1 MERVGVSRD
10 ARGSSVKKKSQLI
23 GHNTI
28 RTQTTIYYREISSH
42 NNEQND
48 ARTFYSKENQMCSFV
63 LKRTTRK
70 NMKMKRG
77 TNLDR
82 RASFERALPRFVLS
96 PLPLFP
102 VFPLRLRDTVLLGWI
117 NAREIPVFCTAKI
130 RVFGSFTVLF
140 CTRISISFLLLYTA
154 THGKWQPYCT
164 RSNACQPAH
173 SHYRGNVRKK
183 LRLRCSSVS
192 NVHTLRHDKRFVLR
206 YREKCTSKWLIRKE
220 TLEIRLP
227 MQRTCLR
234 RDSAYDLP

>member
-1 MERVGVSRD
+1 
-10 ARGSSVKKKSQLI
+10 
-23 GHNTI
+23 
-28 RTQTTIYYREISSH
+28 
-42 NNEQND
+42 
-48 ARTFYSKENQMCSFV
+48 MCSFV

-82 RASFERALPRFVLS
+82 RASFERALPRFVPS

-102 VFPLRLRDTVLLGWI
+102 VFPLRLRDTVLQGWI
-117 NAREIPVFCTAKI
+117 NAREM
-130 RVFGSFTVLF
+130 SFAPRKSVCSEALP
-140 CTRISISFLLLYTA
+140 SFSVHEYLSLSCSCTA

-183 LRLRCSSVS
+183 LRLRCCSVS

-206 YREKCTSKWLIRKE
+206 YREKCTSKWLIRKKNFGN
-220 TLEIRLP
+220 TTTDATNLFTTRLRVRSAVDARVSLASLLDGWYSIR
-227 MQRTCLR
+227 
-234 RDSAYDLP
+234 